1 MKDRLARFFRFEDK
15 GATLQT
21 ELTAGLTTFLTM
33 AYIIVVN
40 PAILSETGMPFA
52 GVLLA
57 TVLLAAGS
65 SILMGFVAN
74 LPFAMAPGMGIN
86 AFFTYTLV
94 LGMGIAWQTALGAVF
109 VSGVIFLALSLMG
122 VRERIVAA
130 IPAPVRYGVAAGIG
144 LFLAL
149 IGLQSVDF
157 IVSDPVTV
165 VTFGGLT
172 AQIGVF
178 AAGLAATTWMVI
190 RRIRG
195 ALVFGIVGTSV
206 IALLVSAAAESLGYA
221 PFADTPDAVFAWPD
235 ASVLFALDIRG
246 ALALGMI
253 MPIFTFLFTDIFD
266 SLSTFVGISEVGG
279 FIDKKTGQP
288 ENVGRALL
296 ADAISTVA
304 SGLLGTSSGTTYIES
319 AAGIEEG
326 GRTGLT
332 AIVAGLLFLPFM
344 FLSPLLA
351 LVPEVATAPVLVL
364 VGLFMMQPL
373 SRVRWNDFEDA
384 LPAFLAVILIP
395 LTYNITQGIIWAFLA
410 HTAIKLLLGK
420 WRELTVTLI
429 IIDILAIISLVYGA
443 E

>member
-1 MKDRLARFFRFEDK
+1 MKDRLSAFFGFEEK
-15 GATLQT
+15 RTNLQT

-40 PAILSETGMPFA
+40 PSILSETGMPFA

-57 TVLLAAGS
+57 TVLVSAGS
-65 SILMGFVAN
+65 SILMGFMAN

-94 LGMGIAWQTALGAVF
+94 IGAGAPWQTALGAVF
-109 VSGVIFLALSLMG
+109 ISGVIFLGLSLMG

-130 IPAPVRYGVAAGIG
+130 IPTPVRYGVAAGIG

-157 IVSDPVTV
+157 IISDPATLVG
-165 VTFGGLT
+165 FGGLS

-178 AAGLAATTWMVI
+178 ALGLAGTAWMVI

-206 IALLVSAAAESLGYA
+206 VALLVSAIAEHLGYA
-221 PFADTPDAVFAWPD
+221 AFAEMPEAVFAWPD
-235 ASVLFALDIRG
+235 TGVLFALDIRG
-246 ALALGMI
+246 ALAVGMI
-253 MPIFTFLFTDIFD
+253 MPVFTFLFTDIFD

-279 FIDKKTGQP
+279 FIDEKTGQP
-288 ENVGRALL
+288 RNVGRALL
-296 ADAISTVA
+296 ADAISTTA

-326 GRTGLT
+326 GHTGLT
-332 AIVAGLLFLPFM
+332 AIVAGLLFVPFM

-351 LVPEVATAPVLVL
+351 LVPNVATAPVLVL

-373 SRVRWNDFEDA
+373 SRVRWNDFEEA

-410 HTAIKLLLGK
+410 YTAIKLLLGK

-429 IIDILAIISLVYGA
+429 IIDILAIISLLYAG